1 MNGVPWP
8 WPLAP
13 VVLLTTISLAA
24 IVLRLAHTH
33 LSLGGDGSATL
44 ARAGAPVR
52 VPLLPTFRTEIIP
65 ALAVL
70 WLVLLVA
77 WSATGAPIFWA
88 LIPWATVT
96 LVMLWPVARHLDR
109 APAYLSYRTWLFV
122 IGVLSMSYIIVT
134 GIALESGLPYWAK
147 LVVFLLL
154 PIDLT
159 VFGILPSLRAA
170 IGRPLPFVF
179 RPDLIFGDGRVLATG
194 TLALVLGL
202 RYFVG
207 HPPPDG
213 IPIPI
218 PKWNW
223 WAILWAIAFGFIPII
238 AIRGMLKLLQRVRR
252 IRDGVWGGWTSI
264 ALRELLLVGGVLG
277 IAFGFHNVFRGF
289 TPFVESHT
297 AFHELSWVPLLG
309 VALGTAF
316 LVFVRGGYK
325 RWIGEPFIRETIGQ
339 TFVKEIL
346 YVAGIVVVMWSF
358 MSILDTEL
366 GDIKRAGYQHL
377 TWIGDQPGHGAE
389 VHASAAASWPESG
402 FVLPGIKG
410 VILGP
415 WNWVG
420 LALVAWGV
428 AVLVPFRVLAQ
439 HEQRR
444 AIVAQMAAVLLPS
457 FDPEARERVL
467 RRILSHLAWMSTRRA
482 GGYMHAML
490 EGLDSAPAAT
500 RALMARERVRIL
512 AALAP
517 GDRDHLVAYMAH
529 ALARCDDAQRVRAMA
544 DTMAA
549 LAELP
554 AEQRRPIVAK
564 MSALLSA

>member
-24 IVLRLAHTH
+24 IVLRLAYTH
-33 LSLGGDGSATL
+33 ISLGGDGSV
-44 ARAGAPVR
+44 ARARGEAPVR
-52 VPLLPTFRTEIIP
+52 VPLFPTFRTEIIP

-96 LVMLWPVARHLDR
+96 TIMLWPVARDLGGEPR
-109 APAYLSYRTWLFV
+109 YLSYRSWLFLVGV
-122 IGVLSMSYIIVT
+122 ISMGYIVVT
-134 GIALESGLPYWAK
+134 GIALESDLPYWAK

-159 VFGILPSLRAA
+159 IFGILAGLRAA
-170 IGRPLPFVF
+170 IGPALPIVF
-179 RPDLIFGDGRVLATG
+179 RPDLVFGDGRVLATG
-194 TLALVLGL
+194 TLSLILGL
-202 RYFVG
+202 RYLLG
-207 HPPPDG
+207 GPPPEG
-213 IPIPI
+213 IPIPL
-218 PKWNW
+218 PAWNW
-223 WAILWAIAFGFIPII
+223 WAILFAIAFGFIPII

-252 IRDGVWGGWTSI
+252 IRDGVWGGWTSV
-264 ALRELLLVGGVLG
+264 ALRELLLVGGVLSL
-277 IAFGFHNVFRGF
+277 AFGFHNVFMGT
-289 TPFVESHT
+289 TPFVGSMT
-297 AFHELSWVPLLG
+297 AFHEYSWVPILG
-309 VALGTAF
+309 ITVGAVF
-316 LVFVRGGYK
+316 LIFVRGGYK
-325 RWIGEPFIRETIGQ
+325 RAIGEPFIRETIAQ
-339 TFVKEIL
+339 TWVKELL
-346 YVAGIVVVMWSF
+346 YVIGVFLVAWSF
-358 MSILDTEL
+358 LSLVATGT
-366 GDIKRAGYQHL
+366 GDVQHAGYRQV
-377 TWIGDQPGHGAE
+377 TAFGVQPEAGA
-389 VHASAAASWPESG
+389 AGTGPAIPRWPESG
-402 FVLPGIKG
+402 FVLGG
-410 VILGP
+410 LRGLVLGP

-420 LALVAWGV
+420 LALVAWGIV
-428 AVLVPFRVLAQ
+428 VLVPFRVLAQ

-444 AIVAQMAAVLLPS
+444 ALAGQMAAVLLPS

-467 RRILSHLAWMSTRRA
+467 RKILAHLAWMSPRRA
-482 GGYMHAML
+482 ARYIHAML
-490 EGLDSAPAAT
+490 EGLDGTPAAT

-517 GDRDHLVAYMAH
+517 GDRDYLVTCMAH

-554 AEQRRPIVAK
+554 EEQRRPIVTK